1 MWGVAN
7 GVSLE
12 NSAVPNDSSKLE
24 SKLVNLS
31 TFLNGP

>member
-7 GVSLE
+7 GASLE
-12 NSAVPNDSSKLE
+12 YSALPNDSSKLE

-31 TFLNGP
+31 TFLNGL